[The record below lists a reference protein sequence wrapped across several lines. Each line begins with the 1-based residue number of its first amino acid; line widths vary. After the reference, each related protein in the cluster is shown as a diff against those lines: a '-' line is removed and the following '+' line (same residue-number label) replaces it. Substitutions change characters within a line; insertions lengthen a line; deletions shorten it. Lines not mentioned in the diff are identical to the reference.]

1 MSKLKTVPEDLLGGH
16 QEGSAVDNFV
26 GEHPAPVDLS
36 HSGGEFSAALHKELR
51 KEKAKLGQSTHLD
64 NHGDYLGLG
73 HKKCDKNLYTA
84 TGPIVT
90 VTGRDLGNSADAVVT
105 VTVACIQFP
114 KSIYPQGDTEV
125 ARDLMLK
132 ESVNVNTLRVGNP
145 LDGLSGGSRTWD
157 GGGRQDTG
165 VVCTWHAKLTVDP
178 VRNAEHTHPV
188 SGTDIRTGAEE
199 VAQGKKEA

>member
-51 KEKAKLGQSTHLD
+51 KEKAKLGQSIFQTVLTWTTTEIIWAWVTRNVIKIYILIFKLSHKEIVVSQI
-64 NHGDYLGLG
+64 YLSPRRYGS
-73 HKKCDKNLYTA
+73 C
-84 TGPIVT
+84 
-90 VTGRDLGNSADAVVT
+90 
-105 VTVACIQFP
+105 Q
-114 KSIYPQGDTEV
+114 SI
-125 ARDLMLK
+125 
-132 ESVNVNTLRVGNP
+132 
-145 LDGLSGGSRTWD
+145 SGGSRTWD